1 MDIFS
6 VLTMFGGLALF
17 LYGMNALGDGLA
29 KLSGGRLEKILEKL
43 TSSKIKGVL
52 LGAVVTAAI
61 QSSSATTVMVVG
73 FVNSGIMK
81 LTQAISII
89 MGANIGTTATSWI
102 LSLSGIESD
111 STLIQLLKP
120 SSFSPIFAIIGIIM
134 IMFSKKERMKDVG
147 NILIGFAILMF
158 GMETMSAAV
167 KPLAN
172 NASFTSLLTMFTN
185 PVLGVVAGA
194 LLTAIIQ
201 SSSASVGI
209 LQALCVTG
217 SLNYSMVFP
226 IVLGQNIGTC
236 VTAMISSIGASKN
249 AKRTALVHLYFNLM
263 GVAIFMIGFYS
274 LTSFIDFAFLDDVVS
289 PADIAILHSTF
300 NIGAT
305 LLLLPFT
312 KGLEKLARLTIRN
325 DKDDEKAN
333 KVDNDFRAL
342 DLRFLDQPSYA
353 IDQARKVTI
362 SMAYHSKECLFK
374 AMSLLENYDEE
385 IAKDV
390 VELENRVDKYEDR
403 IGTYL
408 VKISSRNLSESDSRV
423 LTELLHCIG
432 DFERIADH
440 AVNLLAASKEMHEKK
455 LVFSEEANK
464 ELKVFSKA
472 IRDIV
477 ESTVVVFEE
486 KDMVVASIIEPM
498 EEVIDNLSDELK
510 NRHIRRL
517 AENKCTIELGFIFS
531 DITTNFERISD
542 HCSNVAVCLI
552 QVDENEYET
561 HEYLDYVKHDNA
573 EFKEKYNLFK
583 EKYILPKM

>member
-325 DKDDEKAN
+325 DKDDEKAK

>member
-61 QSSSATTVMVVG
+61 QSSSATTVMIVG

>member
-217 SLNYSMVFP
+217 SLNYYMVFP

-289 PADIAILHSTF
+289 PAGIAILHSTF